1 MTAAKIIRH
10 IGELPIMNHTG
21 KHHLWLM
28 LLCCL
33 IPIAA
38 LGAVFLFN
46 IPVNTVVIAGIFL
59 LCPLL
64 HFWMMKG
71 MMGHGHSHQ
80 HDTPADDPA
89 ALPDQQ

>member
-1 MTAAKIIRH
+1 MADNVRS
-10 IGELPIMNHTG
+10 GDLNMNHSA

-38 LGAVFLFN
+38 LGAIFLFK
-46 IPVNTVVIAGIFL
+46 IPTSSVLYVGLFL
-59 LCPLL
+59 LCPIL

-71 MMGHGHSHQ
+71 MMGHRHG
-80 HDTPADDPA
+80 DETAPE
-89 ALPDQQ
+89 QQASVIEDN

>member
-1 MTAAKIIRH
+1 MH
-10 IGELPIMNHTG
+10 HTG
-21 KHHLWLM
+21 KHHLWIM

-46 IPVNTVVIAGIFL
+46 IPVSSVLLVGLFL

-64 HFWMMKG
+64 HWWMMRG
-71 MMGHGHSHQ
+71 GHAPGGETSSEMSPILVE
-80 HDTPADDPA
+80 DKVRTPSDPNRS
-89 ALPDQQ
+89 P